1 MNILILGTG
10 EIEQTLIKLCQKSK
24 LLDKIYTA
32 SNEPLDDIANIDSIK
47 NPYEGMLFFSRA
59 QDSFYAVKSISCDGI
74 KIIDYERLDLSQ
86 FTWNEF

>member
-1 MNILILGTG
+1 MSKG
-10 EIEQTLIKLCQKSK
+10 IKTPMAFEPTMFNQ
-24 LLDKIYTA
+24 
-32 SNEPLDDIANIDSIK
+32 PLDNRIVIEDIKDIDSVR
-47 NPYEGMLFFSRA
+47 NPYEGMIFFSKA

>member
-1 MNILILGTG
+1 MAFEPTMFN
-10 EIEQTLIKLCQKSK
+10 Q
-24 LLDKIYTA
+24 
-32 SNEPLDDIANIDSIK
+32 PLDSRIVIEDIKNIDSVR
-47 NPYEGMLFFSRA
+47 NPYEGMIFFSKA

>member
-1 MNILILGTG
+1 MAKG
-10 EIEQTLIKLCQKSK
+10 IKIPMAFEPTMFNQP
-24 LLDKIYTA
+24 LDSRII
-32 SNEPLDDIANIDSIK
+32 LDDIANIDSIK

>member
-1 MNILILGTG
+1 MTKG
-10 EIEQTLIKLCQKSK
+10 IKIPMAFEPTMFNQP
-24 LLDKIYTA
+24 LDSRII
-32 SNEPLDDIANIDSIK
+32 LDDIANIDSIK
-47 NPYEGMLFFSRA
+47 NPYEGMLFFSKA

>member
-1 MNILILGTG
+1 MAKG
-10 EIEQTLIKLCQKSK
+10 IKIPMAFEPTMFNQP
-24 LLDKIYTA
+24 LDSRII
-32 SNEPLDDIANIDSIK
+32 LDDIANIDSIK
-47 NPYEGMLFFSRA
+47 NPYEGMLFFSKA